1 MENSNIL
8 GSNET
13 RSEKLRFSDISA
25 TDLLKYEILRKK
37 INKKKYSKLAKD
49 VGFKDIKTMTGL
61 SVREGNIEALMGLAQ
76 SNIYAV
82 TAELQQSEYNQF
94 FSQKF
99 KNGQD
104 SFIPFLYFMIRAH
117 APRSFKIMLQ
127 KLTRSII
134 LRNSLNISGRGSHGK
149 ARHHVNYYPG
159 IQEFDLNQTLFNYLQ
174 NGKNYLRY
182 NDIVG
187 IKRKQRKRS
196 IVLILDTSGSMFG
209 KLLLNAALTTSVLT
223 YALSKDFTSIIL
235 FNSKALVLK
244 EIKTQNNVTRLIDQI
259 LETEAV
265 GFTNIAAGL
274 KKGLQE
280 LEKIENIKKKAGI
293 LITDG
298 DYNRGKNPI
307 LIANK
312 FPKLHV
318 INIPPESRK
327 KDFNQNRTR
336 GQLICQ
342 QIARAGRGYYIN
354 VKNFSEIPRTLMKL
368 ISKI

>member
-1 MENSNIL
+1 
-8 GSNET
+8 
-13 RSEKLRFSDISA
+13 LRFSNLTA

-37 INKKKYSKLAKD
+37 VNKQKYSKLAKD
-49 VGFKDIKTMTGL
+49 IGFNEIKNMTGL
-61 SVREGNIEALMGLAQ
+61 SIREGNIEALMGMAQ

-82 TAELQQSEYNQF
+82 TAELQKSEYNQL

-99 KNGQD
+99 KNKQD
-104 SFIPFLYFMIRAH
+104 SFIPFLYFMVRPH

-134 LRNSLNISGRGSHGK
+134 LRHSLNISGRGSHGK
-149 ARHHVNYYPG
+149 ARHRINFYPG
-159 IQEFDLNQTLFNYLQ
+159 IQEFDLDQTLFNYLQ
-174 NGKNYLRY
+174 NGNQILRFS
-182 NDIVG
+182 DIIG
-187 IKRKQRKRS
+187 IERRQRKRS
-196 IVLILDTSGSMFG
+196 VVLILDTSGSMFG

-244 EIKTQNNVTRLIDQI
+244 EIKTQNNITRLIDQI

-265 GFTNIAAGL
+265 GFTNISVGL
-274 KKGLQE
+274 KKGLKE
-280 LEKIENIKKKAGI
+280 LKKISVGLKKGLKELKKIESVRKKVGI

-307 LIANK
+307 LIASK

-318 INIPPESRK
+318 INIPPESQK
-327 KDFNQNRTR
+327 VKEIQTR
-336 GQLICQ
+336 GQLVCKK
-342 QIARAGRGYYIN
+342 IARAGRGYYIP
-354 VKNFSEIPRTLMKL
+354 VKHFSEIPRTLMKL

>member
-1 MENSNIL
+1 M
-8 GSNET
+8 
-13 RSEKLRFSDISA
+13 
-25 TDLLKYEILRKK
+25 RKRV
-37 INKKKYSKLAKD
+37 NKKKYSKLAKD
-49 VGFKDIKTMTGL
+49 VGFNDIKSMTGL
-61 SVREGNIEALMGLAQ
+61 SIREGNIEALMGMAK

-82 TAELQQSEYNQF
+82 TAELQKSEYNQL

-99 KNGQD
+99 KNKQD
-104 SFIPFLYFMIRAH
+104 SFIPFLYFMIRPH

-134 LRNSLNISGRGSHGK
+134 LRHSLNISGRGSHGK
-149 ARHHVNYYPG
+149 ARHRINYYPG
-159 IQEFDLNQTLFNYLQ
+159 ISEFDLNQTLFNYIQ
-174 NGKNYLRY
+174 NGNQILRFS
-182 NDIVG
+182 DITG
-187 IKRKQRKRS
+187 IERRQKKRS
-196 IVLILDTSGSMFG
+196 VVLILDTSGSMFG

-244 EIKTQNNVTRLIDQI
+244 KIKTQNNTTRLIDQI

-265 GFTNIAAGL
+265 GFTNVSAGL

-280 LEKIENIKKKAGI
+280 LNKIKSIRKRVGI

-298 DYNRGKNPI
+298 DYNRGKNPAI
-307 LIANK
+307 IASK

-318 INIPPESRK
+318 INIPPESQK
-327 KDFNQNRTR
+327 ISKEIQTR
-336 GQLICQ
+336 GQLVCKK
-342 QIARAGRGYYIN
+342 IARAGRGYYIP

>member
-1 MENSNIL
+1 M
-8 GSNET
+8 
-13 RSEKLRFSDISA
+13 RFSNLTA
-25 TDLLKYEILRKK
+25 TDLLKYEIMRKK
-37 INKKKYSKLAKD
+37 VKENKYSKLAKD
-49 VGFKDIKTMTGL
+49 VGFQDIKNMTGL
-61 SVREGNIEALMGLAQ
+61 SIREGNIEALMGMAQ

-82 TAELQQSEYNQF
+82 TAELQKSEYNQL

-99 KNGQD
+99 KNKQD
-104 SFIPFLYFMIRAH
+104 SFIPFLYFMVRPH

-134 LRNSLNISGRGSHGK
+134 LRHSLNISGRGSHGK
-149 ARHHVNYYPG
+149 ARHRIKYYPG
-159 IQEFDLNQTLFNYLQ
+159 IPEFDLNQTLFNYLQ
-174 NGKNYLRY
+174 NGNKFLGY
-182 NDIVG
+182 NDIIG
-187 IKRKQRKRS
+187 IKRRQRKRS
-196 IVLILDTSGSMFG
+196 VVLMLDTSGSMFG

-223 YALSKDFTSIIL
+223 YAMSKDFTSIIL

-265 GFTNIAAGL
+265 GFTNVSAGL
-274 KKGLQE
+274 KKGLKE
-280 LEKIENIKKKAGI
+280 LNKIENIRKKVGI

-298 DYNRGKNPI
+298 DYNRGKNPT
-307 LIANK
+307 LIASK

-318 INIPPESRK
+318 INIPPES
-327 KDFNQNRTR
+327 QNEKSRDILTR
-336 GQLICQ
+336 GQLVCKK
-342 QIARAGRGYYIN
+342 IARAGRGYYIP

>member
-1 MENSNIL
+1 
-8 GSNET
+8 
-13 RSEKLRFSDISA
+13 
-25 TDLLKYEILRKK
+25 
-37 INKKKYSKLAKD
+37 
-49 VGFKDIKTMTGL
+49 MTGL
-61 SVREGNIEALMGLAQ
+61 SVREGNIEALMGMAQ

-82 TAELQQSEYNQF
+82 TAELQKSEYNQF

-99 KNGQD
+99 KNKQD
-104 SFIPFLYFMIRAH
+104 SFIPFLYFMIRPH

-134 LRNSLNISGRGSHGK
+134 LRHSLNISGRGPHGK
-149 ARHHVNYYPG
+149 ARHRITYYPG
-159 IQEFDLNQTLFNYLQ
+159 ISEFDLNQTIFNYIQ
-174 NGKNYLRY
+174 NGNQILRFS
-182 NDIVG
+182 DIIG
-187 IKRKQRKRS
+187 IERRQRKRS

-235 FNSKALVLK
+235 FNSRALVLK
-244 EIKTQNNVTRLIDQI
+244 EIKTQNNITRLIDQI

-265 GFTNIAAGL
+265 GFTNISAGL
-274 KKGLQE
+274 KKGLKE
-280 LEKIENIKKKAGI
+280 LNKIKSIRKKIGI

-298 DYNRGKNPI
+298 DYNRGKNPT
-307 LIANK
+307 LIATK

-318 INIPPESRK
+318 INIPPESQK
-327 KDFNQNRTR
+327 GISKEIQTR
-336 GQLICQ
+336 GQHICKR
-342 QIARAGRGYYIN
+342 IARAGRGYYIP